1 MDYRKMVMGMVVI
14 VLLLGVNV
22 SSVEARVPPREE
34 MVVVA
39 QAMGVPPG
47 WSPVLVTPVWGNT
60 MMYPSLFFYN
70 RFRERWIPYLAE
82 GFRWVDEF
90 TLEVTLRPEAKWW
103 DGVPITA
110 RDVQFTWE
118 LARRHMIVAFTPTW
132 AFLEE
137 VRVVDERTVQFVTS
151 EEKLN
156 YFALIGVLDEIVMPR
171 HRWEPLE
178 EKYGP
183 RLTMDFRDTDPAQ
196 IIGGGPYKLKRW
208 TMDVWIYERVD
219 DWWGKDIFGLPYPE
233 YIVHR
238 TFLDNPAANLAFA
251 QLELDT
257 MGYFTPAVWELWE
270 DKGLP
275 VRTYFPEAP
284 FFKNHSAMMLYI
296 SFARPPL
303 DNPVIRRA
311 IAHAIPFDDLIERA
325 YFGYSIRAH
334 PSLFNHTAP
343 GVDRWI
349 DQELVE
355 RYGYYFNMERA
366 RELLDEADIIDRDED
381 GIREMPDGTRLGPWT
396 IKVPH
401 GWTDWMAMCDII
413 AHSLRDLGMDVR
425 AVFPDLAIWED
436 WVVRGQFDLIIRW
449 SAPGAFDHSWNVF
462 RVVMDPRLTG
472 PVGEAHPA
480 GNWHRHMN
488 REVEPLID
496 AIAREADPE
505 RLKEYFRQ
513 LQKIAM
519 RDIVAIPL
527 FYGAVWYLFA
537 EHIWEGW
544 PRAEYPCRWAMPL
557 HGGDLPE
564 ALPLFFGLMPRGE
577 ALTLSAWETRLRPL
591 EFSTDDIWEALGQ
604 VLGGEDK

>member
-1 MDYRKMVMGMVVI
+1 MNYRKIVMGIVVI
-14 VLLLGVNV
+14 TLLLGVSI
-22 SSVEARVPPREE
+22 SSVESMMPPREE
-34 MVVVA
+34 TIIISA
-39 QAMGVPPG
+39 AMGVPPG
-47 WSPVLVTPVWGNT
+47 WNPVLAAQAWGNT

-70 RFRERWIPYLAE
+70 HLQERWIPYLAE

-110 RDVQFTWE
+110 GDVQFTWE
-118 LARRHMIVAFTPTW
+118 LARRHVIPAFTPVW
-132 AFLEE
+132 AHLEE
-137 VRVVDERTVQFVTS
+137 VRVVDDRTVQFVTS

-156 YFALIGVLDEIVMPR
+156 YFALIGVLDEIVIPR
-171 HRWEPLE
+171 HRWKPLE
-178 EKYGP
+178 AEYGA
-183 RLTMDFRDTDPAQ
+183 RLTMDFRDDDPAK
-196 IIGGGPYKLKRW
+196 IIGGGPYRLHRW
-208 TMDVWIYERVD
+208 TTDIWTYLRVD
-219 DWWGKDIFGLPYPE
+219 DWWGKDIFGLPYPKH
-233 YIVHR
+233 ILHKA
-238 TFLDNPAANLAFA
+238 FKDNLAANLAFTH
-251 QLELDT
+251 LELDVMT
-257 MGYFTPAVWELWE
+257 YFTPAVWELWE
-270 DKGLP
+270 VKGLP
-275 VRTYFPEAP
+275 ARTYFPEPP
-284 FFKNHSAMMLYI
+284 FYMNHSPMMLYI

-311 IAHAIPFDDLIERA
+311 IAWAIPFEDLIDKA

-334 PSLFNHTAP
+334 PSMLIHTAP
-343 GVDRWI
+343 GADKWI
-349 DQELVE
+349 DNKITE
-355 RYGYYFNMERA
+355 RYGYHFNLERA
-366 RELLDEADIIDRDED
+366 RELLDEAGIIDRDED

-401 GWTDWMAMCDII
+401 GWTDWMAMSDMI
-413 AHSLRDLGMDVR
+413 AHNLRGIGLDVR
-425 AVFPDLAIWED
+425 AVFPDFTVWD
-436 WVVRGQFDLIIRW
+436 DRVVRGQFDLIIRW
-449 SAPGAFDHSWNVF
+449 SAAAGFDHSWNVF
-462 RVVMDPRLTG
+462 RMVMDPRLTG
-472 PVGEAHPA
+472 PVGEVHPA
-480 GNWHRHMN
+480 GNWQRYMN

-544 PRAEYPCRWAMPL
+544 PRAEYPDRWGMPIYA
-557 HGGDLPE
+557 GDFPS
-564 ALPLFFGLMPRGE
+564 ALPLFFGLVPRGE
-577 ALTLSAWETRLRPL
+577 DPMLSAWETRLRPL